1 MSEVVRS
8 YYDGHLK
15 QSEHLIFVAVK
26 RHGD

>member
-8 YYDGHLK
+8 YYDQHGD
-15 QSEHLIFVAVK
+15 QTEHLIFVAVK